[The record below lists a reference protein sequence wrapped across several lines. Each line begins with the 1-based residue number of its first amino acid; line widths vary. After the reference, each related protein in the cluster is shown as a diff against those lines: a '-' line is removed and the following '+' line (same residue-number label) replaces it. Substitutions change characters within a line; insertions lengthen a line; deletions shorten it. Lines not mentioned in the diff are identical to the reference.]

1 MPETPAATSRKVN
14 PKTTSFTPH
23 PTSIRSVAILGGGP
37 AGSYLAAEL
46 ARAGRSVTVFQRGQ
60 RPPLIPGESLVPA
73 VIPFLRKLGVEDE
86 IATYSTW
93 KPGATFTL
101 GRGDEMSF
109 RFADVPNAVTN
120 YAYNVPR
127 DRFDATVVAAAAR
140 AGARVVDHVAQV
152 EREAPASQR
161 LRLSDATLAAAGFD
175 AQPDLIVD
183 ATGRARVVSELL
195 GLPYRTGARRD
206 TALFA
211 HCENVPLSQPGHV
224 HSDRMEF
231 GWCWRIPLPGR
242 VSVGIVVPSD
252 VLKQS
257 GDGIEA
263 QYDAW
268 MRSDA
273 QISHWAA
280 HAKRLTK
287 VYRYNNYQLTS
298 LRGYGAN
305 WALCGDAFGF
315 IDPIF
320 SSGLLVGLDGAE
332 RLARTILQPSERAW
346 ARYQRDVIRH
356 LDAWQRVVEHWYS
369 GRLFT
374 LFRIGQV
381 VRATNVGRILGW
393 HLQHHFPRI
402 FTGEATRHVYS
413 RNLLNFM
420 AHYGLAGND
429 PADLAVH

>member
-1 MPETPAATSRKVN
+1 MAHRKLR
-14 PKTTSFTPH
+14 SFTPH
-23 PTSIRSVAILGGGP
+23 PTAARSVAILGGGP
-37 AGSYLAAEL
+37 AGSYLAAAL
-46 ARAGRSVTVFQRGQ
+46 GRAGRSVTIFQRGQ

-86 IATYSTW
+86 IAAYSTW

-101 GRGDEMSF
+101 APGDEMSF
-109 RFADVPNAVTN
+109 RFGEVPNAVTN

-127 DRFDATVVAAAAR
+127 NRFDATVVAAAQR
-140 AGARVVDHVAQV
+140 AGARVVDHVAQI
-152 EREAPASQR
+152 EREAPASKR
-161 LRLSDATLAAAGFD
+161 IRLSEATLAAAGMD

-183 ATGRARVVSELL
+183 ASGRTRVVSELL
-195 GLPYRTGARRD
+195 GLPYRTGPRRD

-211 HCENVPLSQPGHV
+211 HCENVALSQPGHV
-224 HSDRMEF
+224 HSDRMEY
-231 GWCWRIPLPGR
+231 GWSWRIPLPDR
-242 VSVGIVVPSD
+242 VSVGIVVPAD

-257 GDGIEA
+257 ADGIEA

-268 MRSDA
+268 LRSDA
-273 QISHWAA
+273 LIGHWAA

-298 LRGYGAN
+298 LQGFGAN

-315 IDPIF
+315 VDPIF
-320 SSGLLVGLDGAE
+320 SSGLLVGFDGAD
-332 RLARTILQPSERAW
+332 RLARTILEPSERAW
-346 ARYQRDVIRH
+346 LRYQRDVIRH

-374 LFRIGQV
+374 LFRIGEV
-381 VRATNVGRILGW
+381 ARTTSFGRMLGW
-393 HLQHHFPRI
+393 HLQRHFPRI
-402 FTGEATRHVYS
+402 FTGEATRHPYS

-429 PADLAVH
+429 PADLAVL